1 MKSEK
6 KKNKLHKN
14 GHMGDC
20 FGVGPPVCDKKKSIL
35 VGSPLMK
42 ISGSGHVEC
51 SMPEFK

>member
-6 KKNKLHKN
+6 KMHKK

>member
-6 KKNKLHKN
+6 KKMHKK

-20 FGVGPPVCDKKKSIL
+20 FGVGPPVCDKKKKSIL

>member
-6 KKNKLHKN
+6 NCIKKVIWGIVSGL
-14 GHMGDC
+14 DPLS
-20 FGVGPPVCDKKKSIL
+20 VTKKKSIL
-35 VGSPLMK
+35 VGSPVMK